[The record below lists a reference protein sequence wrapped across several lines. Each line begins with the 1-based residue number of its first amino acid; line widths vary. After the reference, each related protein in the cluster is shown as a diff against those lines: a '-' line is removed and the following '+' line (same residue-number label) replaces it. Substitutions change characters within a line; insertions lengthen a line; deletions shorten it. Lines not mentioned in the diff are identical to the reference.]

1 MFSVGVNFV
10 EKKNIKIT
18 KITNFMS
25 FSFIYLIFLF
35 NKTHFNI
42 ILTNIYAILINI
54 GLFLMGSVNVC
65 HKDTY

>member
-18 KITNFMS
+18 NFMS
-25 FSFIYLIFLF
+25 FYFIYLIFLF

-42 ILTNIYAILINI
+42 ILTNTYAVLVNI
-54 GLFLMGSVNVC
+54 DLFLMGPVNVC
-65 HKDTY
+65 HKGTH

>member
-25 FSFIYLIFLF
+25 FFFIYLIFLF

-54 GLFLMGSVNVC
+54 DLFLMGPFNVC